1 MDEVSL
7 SNGHLSQDPSLVLC
21 LKDCGWHRNGG
32 NRNGQTININ
42 NGKTKKKKKKRKD
55 QVENQCSSSFGLSEN
70 PMWFLNPSH

>member
-7 SNGHLSQDPSLVLC
+7 SNGHLSQDLSLVVC

-42 NGKTKKKKKKRKD
+42 NGKTKKKKKNGKTKWRTS
-55 QVENQCSSSFGLSEN
+55 VLVHVG
-70 PMWFLNPSH
+70 FLKTLCGF